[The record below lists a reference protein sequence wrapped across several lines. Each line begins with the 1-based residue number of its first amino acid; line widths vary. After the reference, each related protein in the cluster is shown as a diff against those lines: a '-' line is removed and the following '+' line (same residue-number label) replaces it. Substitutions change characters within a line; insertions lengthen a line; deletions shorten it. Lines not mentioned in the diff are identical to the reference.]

1 MKKTFLFTSE
11 AVTEGHPDCV
21 CDIISDA
28 VVDRFLQQDPFARVV
43 TECAL
48 SKSVVFL
55 AARFASNA
63 VVDIPAVARR
73 TIEDIGYHAEEF
85 RVPESTVVTSFI
97 VQSLEGRSERD
108 EAEMTDKE
116 LDKLTVKNQVTQFG
130 FACTQTPELLPLPIV
145 LARRLARQLTGA
157 RRRGEV
163 PYLSPDCTTQVGVEY
178 EKGKPKR
185 IQSITLIAGTYGVPD
200 LGMDELRG
208 DLGKWVIA
216 PVFEG
221 EAVRSDEKTEIFV
234 NPRGMLHRSGPAAHS
249 GMTGRKSASDTYGG
263 YARHAGSALSGKGPL
278 RVDRV
283 AAYAAR
289 YAAKNVVAAGLAE
302 ECEVQL
308 SYTIGQAR
316 PVSVQ
321 VSTFGTG
328 SVGEDIIKRRLEK
341 HFDFRLGAIVRDFNL
356 RRLPEEYRGG
366 FYRML
371 PAHGHFGASFTGLPW
386 ERIDKAEILGASD
399 G

>member
-21 CDIISDA
+21 CDIIADA

-48 SKSVVFL
+48 SKNVVFL

-73 TIEDIGYHAEEF
+73 TIEDIGYQPSEFSAE
-85 RVPESTVVTSFI
+85 ESTVVTSFI
-97 VQSLEGRSERD
+97 VKSMEGRTDVD
-108 EAEMTDKE
+108 EAEMSDKE

-130 FACTQTPELLPLPIV
+130 FACNQTPELLPLPIV
-145 LARRLARQLTGA
+145 LARRLARQLTGV

-163 PYLSPDCTTQVGVEY
+163 PYLSPDCTTQVGVEFK
-178 EKGKPKR
+178 KGKAAR
-185 IQSITLIAGTYGVPD
+185 IHSITLIAGTHGSPD
-200 LGMDELRG
+200 LGLEELRG
-208 DLGKWVIA
+208 DLNKWVIGPA
-216 PVFEG
+216 FEG
-221 EAVRSDEKTEIFV
+221 ETVRPDAKTEIFV
-234 NPRGMLHRSGPAAHS
+234 NPRGMLYRSGPAAHS

-278 RVDRV
+278 RIDRV

-302 ECEVQL
+302 ECEIQL

-328 SVGEDIIKRRLEK
+328 TVGEDVIKQRLEK

-356 RRLPEEYRGG
+356 RRLPGEYRGS

-371 PAHGHFGASFTGLPW
+371 PAYGHFGASFTALPW
-386 ERIDKAEILGASD
+386 ERTDKSELLGASD
-399 G
+399 A